1 MVVGQHAYE
10 TPELVP
16 DTFSYRDAFLYQELC
31 YKTKV
36 FAEQIAESMH
46 LMDQK
51 RADYVLSIL
60 ETMIFY
66 PNDDALV
73 DRALC
78 DLYHCG
84 IMEGRE
90 PIQHMLSV
98 SKTQAHIRLASG
110 F

>member
-1 MVVGQHAYE
+1 MVIGQHAYE

-31 YKTKV
+31 YKTKA
-36 FAEQIAESMH
+36 FAEHIAESMN

-60 ETMIFY
+60 ETMVFY

-78 DLYHCG
+78 DLYHSG
-84 IMEGRE
+84 ITEGRE
-90 PIQHMLSV
+90 SVEQMLTLA
-98 SKTQAHIRLASG
+98 KTQAHIRVASG

>member
-1 MVVGQHAYE
+1 MVIGQHAYE
-10 TPELVP
+10 TPELVH
-16 DTFSYRDAFLYQELC
+16 DKFSYRDAFLYQELC
-31 YKTKV
+31 YKTKA
-36 FAEQIAESMH
+36 FAEQIAESMN

-78 DLYHCG
+78 DLHHCG
-84 IMEGRE
+84 ITEGRE
-90 PIQHMLSV
+90 PIQQMLSMA
-98 SKTQAHIRLASG
+98 KTQAHIRLASG

>member
-1 MVVGQHAYE
+1 MTIGQNAYE
-10 TPELVP
+10 APELVH
-16 DTFSYRDAFLYQELC
+16 DKFSHKDAFLYKELC
-31 YKTKV
+31 YKTKA
-36 FAEQIAESMH
+36 FAEQLAGSMN
-46 LMDQK
+46 LMDEK

-78 DLYHCG
+78 DLYHSG
-84 IMEGRE
+84 VIEGRE
-90 PIQHMLSV
+90 PIEHMLNTA
-98 SKTQAHIRLASG
+98 KHEARTRLAAG